1 VTTDSPSAASR
12 SAASRSAASR
22 SAASRSASWS
32 AADAA
37 DWIAVP
43 AVDDDK
49 YSRGVLGV
57 VTGSTA
63 YPGAAVLGVEAA
75 LHTGVGMLR
84 YLGPARASDF
94 VLHRRPEA
102 VTSPGRVQAW
112 LLGSGVDPDHLDD
125 ETAEGFETAA
135 SSGLPIVLD
144 AGALSLRER
153 ATGPVVLTPHFREL
167 ARASGRS
174 VDEVAADPAEA
185 AVRAAGEWGC
195 TVLVK
200 GHRTHV
206 ASPGGTV
213 LVAESAPTW
222 LATAGAGD
230 ALGGVLGALVAT
242 HSEEALAQEDAL
254 ARLAA
259 TAAVVHGL
267 AAERA
272 SGGGPLTVLG
282 LVDALPATIAALL
295 RA

>member
-1 VTTDSPSAASR
+1 MTADSLFTP
-12 SAASRSAASR
+12 
-22 SAASRSASWS
+22 WTP
-32 AADAA
+32 ADAA
-37 DWIAVP
+37 RWIAVP
-43 AVDDDK
+43 AADDDK

-57 VTGSTA
+57 VTGSSS

-84 YLGPARASDF
+84 YLGPERASDF

-102 VTSPGRVQAW
+102 VTSAGRVQAW

-125 ETAEGFETAA
+125 DTSDGFDTAA
-135 SSGLPIVLD
+135 SSGLPLVLD
-144 AGALSLRER
+144 AGALDLRER
-153 ATGPVVLTPHFREL
+153 ATGPVVLTPHLREL
-167 ARASGRS
+167 ARATGRS
-174 VDEVAADPAEA
+174 VDDVVADPAEA

-200 GHRTHV
+200 GHRTYV
-206 ASPGGTV
+206 ASSGGTR
-213 LVAESAPTW
+213 LVAESAPSW

-242 HSEEALAQEDAL
+242 HSDEVLEQEDAL

-282 LVDALPATIAALL
+282 LVDALPATIAGLL
-295 RA
+295 RAS

>member
-1 VTTDSPSAASR
+1 MTTDPHPTD
-12 SAASRSAASR
+12 
-22 SAASRSASWS
+22 WTP
-32 AADAA
+32 ADAA

-43 AVDDDK
+43 EPDDDK

-57 VTGSTA
+57 VTGSSS

-84 YLGPARASDF
+84 YLGPQRASDF

-112 LLGSGVDPDHLDD
+112 LLGSGVDPDDLDD
-125 ETAEGFETAA
+125 ETRDGFATGA
-135 SSGLPIVLD
+135 SSGLPLVLD
-144 AGALSLRER
+144 AGALSLREQ

-167 ARASGRS
+167 ARASGRE
-174 VDEVAADPAEA
+174 VADVAADPGGAAE
-185 AVRAAGEWGC
+185 RAAGEWGC

-206 ASPGGTV
+206 ASPGGTR
-213 LVAESAPTW
+213 LVAASAPSW

-242 HSEEALAQEDAL
+242 HAEAIADDQEAL

-267 AAERA
+267 AAARA

-282 LVDALPATIAALL
+282 LVDALPTTIAALL
-295 RA
+295 ARA